1 MSRIYVYNH
10 ICQVPWYGW
19 VWHVYVFMY
28 GIRWMTHLGFSLF
41 LMSRVMKESIVIS
54 FVSCLYVLSA
64 RAYMYCLLE
73 PLVCALCQPDAES
86 SLLANEAPEWDETGW
101 VVEGFVRRASH
112 SRRPSHHHHGHP
124 SCKQLVHA
132 SCRKLQVLHAQL
144 DVMGLTKSIQPGW
157 IKVFLTLGPRVK
169 VRV

>member
-1 MSRIYVYNH
+1 MGQQNRKKCEFCASVVISTAQLYTGDWLTLLCYQVAMHGMSRICVYNH

-124 SCKQLVHA
+124 SCKN
-132 SCRKLQVLHAQL
+132 S
-144 DVMGLTKSIQPGW
+144 
-157 IKVFLTLGPRVK
+157 
-169 VRV
+169 